1 MSDYLPPPRS
11 ILSIE
16 AVPPEEGSG
25 LLIACDCGSV
35 TQLVIDGLEHLS
47 GRREL
52 AFTCDG
58 CQSSTWF
65 TVGPVGE
72 VPS

>member
-11 ILSIE
+11 ILSVE
-16 AVPPEEGSG
+16 AALPEEGGG
-25 LLIACDCGSV
+25 LLIACDCGTT
-35 TQLVIDGLEHLS
+35 TQLVIDGAENLTE
-47 GRREL
+47 RQEL

-58 CQSSTWF
+58 CQSVTWF

-72 VPS
+72 VSP